1 VPSLAK
7 RFPEENM
14 SNQAL
19 DLLIECEL
27 LKSNGSVIDLDK
39 VSNEELSR
47 RFSYFV
53 VARQGSIYTEV
64 EKYPLD
70 SKLNAQ
76 FSTWSSRF
84 SKENTLS
91 SLLIYNR
98 VVLDDPLVSSRPG
111 ISIDNLKAGLE
122 FYSWLHP
129 LIRAGFVTVYPIS
142 YYEKPSE
149 DIPMFSS
156 KDAFRSSISPAIHD
170 YAHANAV
177 LKSVMMDDEG
187 QMLVMRED
195 ASIKRRTALNVNF
208 VNDRLYSGVG
218 LFKFTTI
225 ENAKRDG
232 DRITYQQ
239 HWDKDGVLS
248 EEKFKH
254 WAYQATNQAII
265 ARLKAICNQVSLAQ
279 ELGHTYITES
289 EFESTLLSLSNTQ
302 GAKQISPC
310 VKFLNLNDDFLNVE
324 SPHTIIELR
333 DKHPTAFER
342 FNSSLISVSEEL
354 HGIDDEKFGDK
365 SRALFQKEIMP
376 QVDEVR
382 SAIGQIS
389 SGFVN
394 GTVTSFC
401 GVGLAICTGSVLP
414 FVSSLVISAVQGV
427 SASLPAFRE
436 FQLTKKRPSYIWH
449 RLAKR

>member
-1 VPSLAK
+1 
-7 RFPEENM
+7 M

-27 LKSNGSVIDLDK
+27 LKSNGNTINLDR
-39 VSNEELSR
+39 VSTEELTR

-53 VARQGSIYTEV
+53 NARQTAIYAEV
-64 EKYPLD
+64 EKHPFD
-70 SKLNAQ
+70 TKLNAQ
-76 FSTWSSRF
+76 FSTWSSKF

-91 SLLIYNR
+91 SLLIYNSII
-98 VVLDDPLVSSRPG
+98 LNDPLVSSRQG
-111 ISIDNLKAGLE
+111 INIDDLKSGLE

-142 YYEKPSE
+142 YYERPTEEIKLFHSE
-149 DIPMFSS
+149 DS
-156 KDAFRSSISPAIHD
+156 FRSSIAPAIHD
-170 YAHANAV
+170 YAHANAT
-177 LKSVMMDDEG
+177 LKSVVMDDEG
-187 QMLVMRED
+187 RTFVLNEN
-195 ASIKRRTALNVNF
+195 ASIKRRTALNVSF
-208 VNDRLYSGVG
+208 AKDQLYSGVG
-218 LFKFTTI
+218 LFKFTTL
-225 ENAKRDG
+225 EDVKFDG
-232 DRITYQQ
+232 NKVSYHQ

-248 EEKFKH
+248 EEQFEH
-254 WAYQATNQAII
+254 WAYQATNQAIM
-265 ARLKAICNQVSLAQ
+265 ARTKAICNQVTLAQ
-279 ELGHTYITES
+279 ELGHTYVTES
-289 EFESTLLSLSNTQ
+289 EFESTLLSLSNTK

-310 VKFLNLNDDFLNVE
+310 VKFLNINDNFLNIE
-324 SPHTIIELR
+324 SPHTIIKLR
-333 DKHPTAFER
+333 DKYPRAFER

-354 HGIDDEKFGDK
+354 HGIEDANFENK
-365 SRALFQKEIMP
+365 SRTLFQKEIMP

-414 FVSSLVISAVQGV
+414 LISSLVISTVQGV
-427 SASLPAFRE
+427 GASFPALRE

-449 RLAKR
+449 RLTKR

>member
-1 VPSLAK
+1 
-7 RFPEENM
+7 M

-27 LKSNGSVIDLDK
+27 LKSNGNVIDLDK
-39 VSNEELSR
+39 VSSKELSR
-47 RFSYFV
+47 RFSHFV
-53 VARQGSIYTEV
+53 VARQGSIYAEV
-64 EKYPLD
+64 EKHSMD
-70 SKLNAQ
+70 GKLNAQ

-98 VVLDDPLVSSRPG
+98 VILDDPLVSSRSG
-111 ISIDNLKAGLE
+111 ISIDDLQAGLQ

-129 LIRAGFVTVYPIS
+129 LIRAGFVTVYPIG
-142 YYEKPSE
+142 YYEKPTD
-149 DIPMFSS
+149 DIPMFYSEDS
-156 KDAFRSSISPAIHD
+156 FRSSIAPAIHD
-170 YAHANAV
+170 YAHSNAV
-177 LKSVMMDDEG
+177 LKSVIMDDEG
-187 QMLVMRED
+187 RTLVLSED
-195 ASIKRRTALNVNF
+195 ASVKRRTALNVDF
-208 VNDRLYSGVG
+208 TNDRLYSGVG
-218 LFKFTTI
+218 LFKYTTI
-225 ENAKRDG
+225 EDAKIDG
-232 DRITYQQ
+232 DNVTYKQ

-248 EEKFKH
+248 ERDFKH
-254 WAYQATNQAII
+254 WAYQATNQAIL

-279 ELGHTYITES
+279 ELGYTYITES
-289 EFESTLLSLSNTQ
+289 EFESTLLSLSNTK

-310 VKFLNLNDDFLNVE
+310 VKFLGLNDSFLNIE

-333 DKHPTAFER
+333 EKHPTAFER
-342 FNSSLISVSEEL
+342 FNNSIISVSEEL
-354 HGIDDEKFGDK
+354 HGIDEEKFGAK

-382 SAIGQIS
+382 SAIGQIG
-389 SGFVN
+389 SGLVK

-401 GVGLAICTGSVLP
+401 GVGLAICTGSVVPL
-414 FVSSLVISAVQGV
+414 VSSLVISAMQGV
-427 SASLPAFRE
+427 SESLPALRE